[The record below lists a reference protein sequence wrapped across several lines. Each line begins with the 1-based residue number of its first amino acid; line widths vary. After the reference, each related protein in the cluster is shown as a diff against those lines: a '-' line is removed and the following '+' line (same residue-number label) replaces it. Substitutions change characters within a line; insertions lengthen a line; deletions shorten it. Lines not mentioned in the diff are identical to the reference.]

1 MSLRFIALSGTVSVT
16 ENLYV
21 YEADDKIMVLD
32 CGVGFPDLE
41 MHGVD
46 LVIPDFSY
54 IVKNK
59 EKLAGIV
66 ITQGHEDHIGAVP
79 FLLRE
84 VKADIWAAPLVAG
97 FLKDKLDEFGIKDY
111 KINTFHPESAS
122 FKVGPFTLQPF
133 RVTHSVPDSC
143 GFAIDTPEGRV
154 FHVPEHKMDQEPA
167 DGKPFD
173 IDRAKRL
180 ANEKSILFLASDCL
194 GANKPGFTEGDKKIE
209 GNMEGIMK
217 NAKYAVFA
225 TAISSNIG
233 RFQQMINIAQRLNR
247 KVILVGRSIQKKIE
261 IAHDLGYMNIP
272 NNLIVSF
279 GDSRRLKRNELIY
292 IVAGCYGQVGSSL
305 YRISLGE
312 HDRVEITE
320 GDMMVFS
327 ADPAPPYTKESEDFV
342 IDNLIDKGVDVHYYD
357 LHEGLDEGI
366 YASGHGGQ
374 GDITELF
381 KIVNPKYF
389 IPIGGEIRYMKSYL
403 DLVVN
408 FGANPNNVY
417 RLKPGDNLI
426 FENGNARLGERIPT
440 KQVLV
445 HGLGIGDVGKVVLGD
460 RAVLG
465 NEGVAVV
472 IFKLG
477 RDKKLISNPEI
488 ISRGFVFEKMN
499 KKLLEEAERR
509 LANQIEKRGKTDKSS
524 LHEATMN
531 YLSNFFFQKTGR
543 RPMILPVVVE
553 V

>member
-1 MSLRFIALSGTVSVT
+1 MSLKFIALSGTVSVT

-21 YEADDKIMVLD
+21 YEAEGKIMVLD

-59 EKLAGIV
+59 DKLAGV
-66 ITQGHEDHIGAVP
+66 VVSQGHEDHIGAIP
-79 FLLRE
+79 FLLKE
-84 VKADIWAAPLVAG
+84 VKTQVWAAPLVAG

-111 KINTFHPESAS
+111 KINTFSLETGK
-122 FKVGPFTLQPF
+122 FEVGPFKIQPF
-133 RVTHSVPDSC
+133 RVSHSVPDTC
-143 GFAIDTPEGRV
+143 GFAIDTPEGRI
-154 FHVPEHKMDQEPA
+154 FHVPEHKMEQKPA
-167 DGKPFD
+167 DGRPFD
-173 IDRAKRL
+173 IERAKTL
-180 ANEKSILFLASDCL
+180 AAEKSVLFLASDCL
-194 GANKPGFTEGDKKIE
+194 GSNKPGFAEGESKIE
-209 GNMEGIMK
+209 GNMEGIMRG
-217 NAKYAVFA
+217 AKAAIFA
-225 TAISSNIG
+225 TSISSNIG
-233 RFQQMINIAQRLNR
+233 RFQQMMNVAQKLNR
-247 KVILVGRSIQKKIE
+247 KVVLVGRSIQKKVE
-261 IAHDLGYMNIP
+261 IAYKLGYINFHP
-272 NNLIVSF
+272 NLVVSF
-279 GDSRRLKRNELIY
+279 GDARKMKRNELMY

-312 HDRVEITE
+312 HDRVQVSD

-366 YASGHGGQ
+366 YVSGHGGK

-403 DLVVN
+403 DLAIK
-408 FGANPNNVY
+408 FGANPNNVF
-417 RLKPGDNLI
+417 RLKPGDNVI
-426 FENGNARLGERIPT
+426 FENGNARMGERIPT

-445 HGLGIGDVGKVVLGD
+445 HGLGVGDVGKVVLGD

-465 NEGVAVV
+465 NEGMAVV
-472 IFKLG
+472 VFKIG
-477 RDKKLISNPEI
+477 RDGKLLSDPNI
-488 ISRGFVFEKMN
+488 ISRGFVFEKFN
-499 KKLLEEAERR
+499 KELLTEAEKRVRR
-509 LANQIEKRGKTDKSS
+509 QLEKRGKYDKAS
-524 LHEATMN
+524 LNDVTMN
-531 YLSNFFFQKTGR
+531 YLGNFFFQKTGR